1 MSMPIMEEEQMDKL
15 KARDLV
21 DRAVNEGRT
30 ALSEFEAKQV
40 LAAYDIPIPAEN
52 LVSDRQGL
60 ETAIAGIGTP
70 LVMKGCSAEVA
81 HKTEKNLIRVDIR
94 NQVEAEQAFNEI
106 MSALDGVD
114 GGVLVQQLVPGRR
127 ELVVGMTRDPQF
139 GACVMF
145 GLGGIFTEI
154 LEDIAFRKAPIDK
167 REALKMMQEIKG
179 RRILEAVRG
188 MEAADTDL
196 LADMLV
202 RVGEIALDM
211 EAVAEIDI
219 NPVILSGSR
228 PVAVDALMVLK
239 KPA

>member
-1 MSMPIMEEEQMDKL
+1 MTEIGSKPAD
-15 KARDLV
+15 
-21 DRAVNEGRT
+21 
-30 ALSEFEAKQV
+30 
-40 LAAYDIPIPAEN
+40 AAAAAAAP
-52 LVSDRQGL
+52 
-60 ETAIAGIGTP
+60 
-70 LVMKGCSAEVA
+70 
-81 HKTEKNLIRVDIR
+81 
-94 NQVEAEQAFNEI
+94 
-106 MSALDGVD
+106 D